1 VHMPDVSSPEKLKDY
16 CIRHEESDGVGILIS
31 GGSTKNGRVPLE
43 PFLDTIRWVKDHT
56 GLIINLHTGMLN
68 KKEAEA
74 IAATGID
81 IASVDLVGDSETLRR
96 VYGIDTDI
104 KEYDATLQN
113 LVDGGVNV
121 APHIC
126 VGLDYGE
133 IKGEHKALD
142 LASTVKPETVVL
154 ISLIP
159 TAGTRMENVEAPSV
173 DSIIGLVREAVS
185 VCKGSEISLGCMRSR
200 GYKTELEW
208 AAIEA
213 GVTRIAMASRSTENR
228 AVRAGYIVVKLDGCC
243 ATPRKFDS
251 RLLRV

>member
-1 VHMPDVSSPEKLKDY
+1 MPDVSSPKKLKDY
-16 CIRHEESDGVGILIS
+16 CIRHEESDGVGLLIS

-81 IASVDLVGDSETLRR
+81 IASVDLVGDAETLRR
-96 VYGIDTDI
+96 VYGLDANI

-113 LVDGGVNV
+113 LFDGGANV

-126 VGLDYGE
+126 AGLDYGE
-133 IKGEHKALD
+133 IKGEHKALE
-142 LASTVKPETVVL
+142 LASTVNPETVVL

-173 DSIIGLVREAVS
+173 DSIIGLVREGVS

-200 GYKTELEW
+200 EYKTELEW
-208 AAIEA
+208 AAIES
-213 GVTRIAMASRSTENR
+213 GVTRIAMASRSTEKR
-228 AVRAGYIVVKLDGCC
+228 AVEAGYDVLKLDGCC
-243 ATPRKFDS
+243 ATPRKYDS
-251 RLLRV
+251 MLLRI